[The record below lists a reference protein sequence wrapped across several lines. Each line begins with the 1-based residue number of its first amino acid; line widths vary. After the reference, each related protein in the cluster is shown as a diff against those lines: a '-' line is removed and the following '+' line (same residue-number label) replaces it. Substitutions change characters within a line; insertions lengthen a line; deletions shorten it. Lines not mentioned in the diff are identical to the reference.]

1 MHTALKSLASFR
13 RGDEGGGVGT
23 LILIYISR
31 FGAFLEFQNFECHF
45 LVGGGGQKIN
55 MFGYDEIMVIF
66 GAFWGVI
73 SIHLGFF
80 LRSRYRF

>member
-1 MHTALKSLASFR
+1 M
-13 RGDEGGGVGT
+13 
-23 LILIYISR
+23 
-31 FGAFLEFQNFECHF
+31 EFQNFKFHF

-80 LRSRYRF
+80 LRSRYRFWKMCLGLPYIPYIFGGKEKMLAKGIIRKK